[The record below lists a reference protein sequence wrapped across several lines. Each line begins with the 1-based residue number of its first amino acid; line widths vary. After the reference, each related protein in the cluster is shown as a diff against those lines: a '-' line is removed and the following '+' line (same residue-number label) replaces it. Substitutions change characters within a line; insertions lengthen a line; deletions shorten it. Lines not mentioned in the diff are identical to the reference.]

1 MIVVEENRGEDE
13 PEVTGATRIGMLG
26 FGLFLFFFGL
36 PFAFAGGFTLL
47 EGLGVL
53 PSSYGFDPFLVCF
66 SIPFLGVGVLL
77 VVGGLTSVVGGALG
91 KEMGVRIGRGGDDE
105 DHDDAPDQ
113 EHDESGRSNTAFA
126 YISREALL
134 AQIHGTA
141 STKATPSIEEV
152 QTEEASTPEATED
165 EEASP
170 AEVPPSEESTTVDGG
185 FWNLSKDE

>member
-1 MIVVEENRGEDE
+1 MAVVEENRGEDKT
-13 PEVTGATRIGMLG
+13 EVTGATRIGMLG

-105 DHDDAPDQ
+105 DHDDAPDR

-170 AEVPPSEESTTVDGG
+170 AEVPPSEESTTGDGG
-185 FWNLSKDE
+185 FWNLAKDG

>member
-1 MIVVEENRGEDE
+1 VEENRGEDK

-105 DHDDAPDQ
+105 DHDDAPDR

-152 QTEEASTPEATED
+152 QTEEASTPKATED

>member
-105 DHDDAPDQ
+105 DHDDAPDR

>member
-1 MIVVEENRGEDE
+1 MEESRGEDE

-105 DHDDAPDQ
+105 DHDDAPDR